1 MGSLIDF
8 QGYTSIGT
16 IMTNAAL
23 LILDGT
29 TMHRV
34 LAWHPRET
42 KRHWLESNHD
52 LYVFAAELRGW
63 PAHSVKR
70 RLPLH
75 HWPVSYTQP
84 D

>member
-1 MGSLIDF
+1 MTSSVQYYRGGTQQCVMGSLIDF

-34 LAWHPRET
+34 LA
-42 KRHWLESNHD
+42 
-52 LYVFAAELRGW
+52 
-63 PAHSVKR
+63 
-70 RLPLH
+70 
-75 HWPVSYTQP
+75 
-84 D
+84 